1 MTVGDIRSKVASWL
15 EYAALRLVVLLL
27 GSLGVDRAS
36 ALMGWLWQR
45 FAPLNPRHRRS
56 DRHMAYAMPEL
67 TAAERASILSAMWN
81 NLGRTFAE
89 GLLLPKIVAEPGRID
104 IDPSLAQAIKDCGN
118 KGIVFCSLH
127 QGNWELLAVASEK
140 VGQPVAGIYRPL
152 RNPYSEAYI
161 RSLREAVYSAGLMT
175 AGGASALKLRSI
187 ARHGAAIAMM
197 TDLPDGTGINGPFF
211 DQVSPLSKLPVTF
224 ARHLGLPLL
233 VARCRRTEGAHFVAE
248 GMRIDIART
257 DDADADIAEATFALH
272 AVFESWIRSD
282 PGQWMWAIRKWGGE
296 VGGR

>member
-1 MTVGDIRSKVASWL
+1 MTVGDIRSKVACSV
-15 EYAALRLVVLLL
+15 EYAALRFVAFLL

-56 DRHMAYAMPEL
+56 DRHMAYAMPDL
-67 TAAERASILSAMWN
+67 TAAERGKVLSAMWN

-89 GLLLPKIVAEPGRID
+89 GLLLPQIVAEPGRIE
-104 IDPSLAQAIKDCGN
+104 INPNLAAAIKDCGN

-140 VGQPVAGIYRPL
+140 IGQPVAGIYRPL
-152 RNPYSEAYI
+152 RNPQSEAYI
-161 RSLREAVYSAGLMT
+161 RSLREGVYTAGLVT

-187 ARHGAAIAMM
+187 ARSGAAIAMM
-197 TDLPDGTGINGPFF
+197 TDLPDGTGIDAPFF
-211 DQVSPLSKLPVTF
+211 NQVSPLSKLPVTF
-224 ARHLGLPLL
+224 ARHLGLPLV
-233 VARCRRTEGAHFVAE
+233 VARCKRTDGAHFVAE
-248 GMRIDIART
+248 GMRIDIAKT
-257 DDADADIAEATFALH
+257 DDADADIVAATLALH
-272 AVFESWIRSD
+272 AVFEDWIRHE